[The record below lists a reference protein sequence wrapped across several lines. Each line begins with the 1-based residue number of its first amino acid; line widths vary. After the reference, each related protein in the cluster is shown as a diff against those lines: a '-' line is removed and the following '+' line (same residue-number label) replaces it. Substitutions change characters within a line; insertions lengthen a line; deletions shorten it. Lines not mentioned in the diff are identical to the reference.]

1 MREPGLRRLLRHTAG
16 AAFSGLARLVT
27 GVRPVWRGVMPAGR
41 QRIFFA
47 NHASHGDFILLSAC
61 LPPSERY
68 RTRAVAAADY
78 WEKTKLRRFVAHD
91 LFDCVLVDRN
101 PGDRARDP
109 MAAML
114 DALDGGSSLIIFPEG
129 TRNAQAELLPF
140 RSGLYNLALARPHV
154 ELVPAF
160 IENMSRV
167 LPKGEVLP
175 VPLLCRVLFGAPVAP
190 SPGEERRMFLDRAR
204 AALLALDPR
213 REDDKS

>member
-1 MREPGLRRLLRHTAG
+1 MREHGFKRLLRHTAG
-16 AAFSGLARLVT
+16 AGFSGLARLVT
-27 GVRPVWRGVMPAGR
+27 GVRPVWQGAAPSGR

-68 RTRAVAAADY
+68 RTRPVAAADY
-78 WEKTKLRRFVAHD
+78 WEKTPLRRFVATE
-91 LFDCVLVDRN
+91 LFDCVLVEREA
-101 PGDRARDP
+101 GARASDP

-129 TRNAQAELLPF
+129 TRNTGTEPLPF
-140 RSGLYNLALARPHV
+140 RSGLYNLATARPHV

-167 LPKGEVLP
+167 LPKGEFLP
-175 VPLLCRVLFGAPVAP
+175 VPLLCRVVFGEAVKPEK
-190 SPGEERRMFLDRAR
+190 GEERRAFLDRAR
-204 AALLALDPR
+204 EALLALDPR
-213 REDDKS
+213 REAGP